1 MAITGERFCLYSGGM
16 RVERVRYFLAAV
28 ETGSLRSA
36 AARCGVSQPTI
47 GQQIALLEE
56 ELDVVLMTR
65 SRRGVRPTPAG
76 HAMVAAFRGLVAA
89 EEAVR
94 ESAMATGGAYAGG
107 VHVGGVSVT
116 AETIIAPVVGHLREH
131 RPGLR
136 FTVREG
142 ASADIETAVQAG
154 ELDFG
159 VITMPLHPAPE
170 GLERIPLISAP
181 VGVLARADHPLA
193 GRDQVDWADLRD
205 WPIVTMRAGTVLW
218 DVLHRHVPEPDVV
231 VQAMSAR
238 TLKVMVA
245 RGAGLGLLAG
255 LDTSAD
261 IPDVVW
267 LPVTAASPL
276 RLCLVQRKDS
286 QPSRAALIVRQLI
299 RTRADELKARMD

>member
-1 MAITGERFCLYSGGM
+1 M
-16 RVERVRYFLAAV
+16 RVERARYFLAAV

-36 AARCGVSQPTI
+36 AARCGVSQPTV

-65 SRRGVRPTPAG
+65 SRRGVRPTAAG
-76 HAMVAAFRGLVAA
+76 QALLEPLRRLVAA

-94 ESAMATGGAYAGG
+94 ESATESGGAYAGG
-107 VHVGGVSVT
+107 VHIGGVSVT
-116 AETIIAPVVGHLREH
+116 AETIIAPVVGHLRAH

-142 ASADIETAVQAG
+142 ASADIEAAVLAG
-154 ELDFG
+154 DLDFG
-159 VITMPLHPAPE
+159 VITTPSHPARA
-170 GLERIPLISAP
+170 GLHRVPLISAP
-181 VGVLARADHPLA
+181 VGVLAPADHPLA
-193 GRDQVDWADLRD
+193 GRDHVDWADLAS

-218 DVLHRHVPEPDVV
+218 DVLHRHVPRPDVV

-245 RGAGLGLLAG
+245 QGAGLGLLG
-255 LDTSAD
+255 GFDTSAD

-267 LPVTAASPL
+267 LPVRDAAPI

-286 QPSRAALIVRQLI
+286 QPSRAALIVRRLI
-299 RTRADELKARMD
+299 KARADELADRAASVEHP